1 MCDAHHA
8 YLATK
13 RNPVL
18 CTEYKINKNEQDLI
32 PKTRQV
38 EVLPLKDLVWLC
50 S

>member
-18 CTEYKINKNEQDLI
+18 CTEYKINKNEYDLI
-32 PKTRQV
+32 LRPRQV
-38 EVLPLKDLVWLC
+38 VLPLKNLVWLC